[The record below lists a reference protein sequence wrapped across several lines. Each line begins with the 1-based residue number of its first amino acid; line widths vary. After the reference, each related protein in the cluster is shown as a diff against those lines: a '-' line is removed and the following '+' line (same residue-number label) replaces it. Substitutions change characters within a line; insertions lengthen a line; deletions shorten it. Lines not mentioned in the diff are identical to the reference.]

1 MLAIFYLKVINMKIK
16 SLIALVAFAPTVVLA
31 QVIGNCYSSQAMPPV
46 MPPAQ
51 TNQQSQM
58 GKMGNEEE
66 CKLITPVNTSTS
78 SPSQSSILKDE
89 ESTKAGSKKATD
101 PITSVG
107 TVSDQRLKRDIT
119 PIALTSS
126 GIQLYS
132 YQYLWS
138 DEVYVGVMAQ
148 DLLSNPQWKD
158 AVITSNTGYYKV
170 DYSKLGL
177 QMMTLGQYQLQQQQS
192 NVAVAK

>member
-1 MLAIFYLKVINMKIK
+1 MKIK
-16 SLIALVAFAPTVVLA
+16 SLIALVALAPTVVLA
-31 QVIGNCYSSQAMPPV
+31 QIIGNCYSSQAMPPV

-66 CKLITPVNTSTS
+66 CKPFTPVNTSTS

-89 ESTKAGSKKATD
+89 ESTGKSGSVGSKKSTD
-101 PITSVG
+101 PTTSVG
-107 TVSDQRLKRDIT
+107 IPSDQRLKRDIT
-119 PIALTSS
+119 PIALSS
-126 GIQLYS
+126 NGVQLYS
-132 YQYLWS
+132 FGYLWS
-138 DEVYVGVMAQ
+138 DEIYVGVMAQ
-148 DLLSNPQWKD
+148 DLLNNAQWKD

-177 QMMTLGQYQLQQQQS
+177 EMMTLGQYQLLQQQTK
-192 NVAVAK
+192 VAVAN

>member
-1 MLAIFYLKVINMKIK
+1 MKIK
-16 SLIALVAFAPTVVLA
+16 LLIAFAALAPTIVLA
-31 QVIGNCYSSQAMPPV
+31 QGIGNCYSPQAKPPV

-51 TNQQSQM
+51 TNPPSQM
-58 GKMGNEEE
+58 GKMGDEEE
-66 CKLITPVNTSTS
+66 CKPITFGNANTSN
-78 SPSQSSILKDE
+78 PSQASIINQE
-89 ESTKAGSKKATD
+89 AIANAGSKKSAD
-101 PITSVG
+101 PTTSVG

-119 PIALTSS
+119 PIALTSN

-132 YQYLWS
+132 YKYLWS

-148 DLLSNPQWKD
+148 NLLSNPKWKD

-177 QMMTLGQYQLQQQQS
+177 QVMTLGQYQLQKQQS

>member
-1 MLAIFYLKVINMKIK
+1 MKIK
-16 SLIALVAFAPTVVLA
+16 SLIALAVFAPTLVLA
-31 QVIGNCYSSQAMPPV
+31 QANLPSGGVSSTGKPPV

-51 TNQQSQM
+51 TPQPPQA
-58 GKMGNEEE
+58 GKMGDIEQR
-66 CKLITPVNTSTS
+66 KPITPGNASTS
-78 SPSQSSILKDE
+78 NPSQSTILKDE
-89 ESTKAGSKKATD
+89 ESTKAGSKKSSD
-101 PITSVG
+101 PTSVG
-107 TVSDQRLKRDIT
+107 IPSDQRLKRDIT
-119 PIALTSS
+119 PIALTSN

-138 DEVYVGVMAQ
+138 DEIYVGVMAQ